1 MFSNFGRVKRPRPR
15 ASGHDASGSPLVAGR
30 QKIKK
35 ASIRTDWRR
44 ASLNLHPSNTI
55 TLHIDTNVPPLP
67 DNKTNLRPPPTKQTK
82 MGWFTTPPPT
92 DASNPSSPQPSSDG
106 AFIAPDRTSRSK
118 CYATRDS
125 FFACLDKAG
134 ILDSIAEEEKAG
146 KECGGLDR
154 EMGRECAASWVSSVL
169 PGMGLTRWWVDGAVE
184 VEILHY
190 VTGRGWGQGGPI
202 FVWDDG
208 LTDMCAIGEIF
219 QAEKGHGME
228 EAADVEPD
236 QSRGRVDTGGFAG
249 DGGDGTESREVK
261 HNGFHLKKH
270 VKA

>member
-1 MFSNFGRVKRPRPR
+1 
-15 ASGHDASGSPLVAGR
+15 
-30 QKIKK
+30 
-35 ASIRTDWRR
+35 
-44 ASLNLHPSNTI
+44 
-55 TLHIDTNVPPLP
+55 
-67 DNKTNLRPPPTKQTK
+67 

-184 VEILHY
+184 VKYFKQRRVMEWKKQQTLNQIKAEGGWIPEGSQ
-190 VTGRGWGQGGPI
+190 VT
-202 FVWDDG
+202 
-208 LTDMCAIGEIF
+208 
-219 QAEKGHGME
+219 
-228 EAADVEPD
+228 AATVPK
-236 QSRGRVDTGGFAG
+236 A
-249 DGGDGTESREVK
+249 VK
-261 HNGFHLKKH
+261 
-270 VKA
+270 